1 MQVSRAVKT
10 QVSEYEGVGVEGYPY
25 YEALGK

>member
-1 MQVSRAVKT
+1 MQVSSAVKT